1 VKQQWSPTR
10 TTCGLLCCQAIRVT
24 WRQAVQIVGWLIVA
38 ACGWIL
44 VSSLVGITWPFATV
58 AGQAFAPIALLVA
71 WPVLLA
77 AAVRRAWALATAAAL
92 VCIAHVAFV
101 APLVRQDPR
110 PAWAATAPT
119 LTIASANVLFENAR
133 PTAGAA
139 ALAKVDADVIVLVE
153 LTPVWVEAMRLAGL
167 LDRYPFHEMTPVK
180 GAATG
185 SGIFSKFP
193 FVAEH
198 VDQAQARLVHSVE
211 VVVGNQTVQIV
222 ELHPQAPSSG
232 PMLDSWEKQIEGHA
246 PIVDKRAGPMVLVG
260 DLNASY
266 LHPPFR
272 ELLSHGL
279 RDSHELAG
287 EGLTFSYPLGS
298 SVPPVTRIDHA
309 LITNEIA
316 VLSVNEMTIPG
327 SDHRGFVTRLAV
339 QQRP

>member
-1 VKQQWSPTR
+1 M
-10 TTCGLLCCQAIRVT
+10 T
-24 WRQAVQIVGWLIVA
+24 WRNAVQTVGWLIVA

-44 VSSLVGITWPFATV
+44 LSSQIGITRPFATV

-71 WPVLLA
+71 WPVLIT
-77 AAVRRAWALATAAAL
+77 AAVCRAWALTAAAAL
-92 VCIAHVAFV
+92 VCIAHVALV

-110 PAWAATAPT
+110 PSWAATAPT
-119 LTIASANVLFENAR
+119 LTIASANVLFENTR

-139 ALAKVDADVIVLVE
+139 ALARVDADVIVLVE
-153 LTPVWVEAMRLAGL
+153 LTPEWVEAMRLAGL
-167 LDRYPFHEMTPVK
+167 LDRYPFHDMVPVK
-180 GAATG
+180 GAAGG
-185 SGIFSKFP
+185 SGIFSKLP
-193 FVAEH
+193 FAAEH
-198 VDQAQARLVHSVE
+198 IDQAQARVVHSVD
-211 VVVGNQTVQIV
+211 VAVGNQTVQIV
-222 ELHPQAPSSG
+222 ELHPQAPNSG
-232 PMLDSWEKQIEGHA
+232 PMLDSWEKQVEGHA

-272 ELLSHGL
+272 QLLSHGL
-279 RDSHELAG
+279 RDAHELAG

-309 LITNEIA
+309 LVTREIA
-316 VLSVNEMTIPG
+316 VLSVKEMTIPG